1 MKKGKKKKV
10 DSINTF
16 LGFDTDI
23 EGKIEFR
30 GTIRIDGKVKGKIC
44 SNGGTVIVAEKAVVD
59 SEIVVDKAIIMGE
72 IKGSIKANNRIEI
85 YPPGRVIGDIQTNVI
100 LIEAGAVFKGKCSM
114 KNRGFSSEKP
124 IDSTKKLN
132 NLKANKN

>member
-1 MKKGKKKKV
+1 MKKGKKA

-16 LGFDTDI
+16 LGFDTTI

-30 GTIRIDGKVKGKIC
+30 GSIRINGKVKGKIC
-44 SNGGTVIVAEKAVVD
+44 SNGGTVIVGEKAVVD
-59 SEIVVDKAIIMGE
+59 AEIVVDKAIIMGE
-72 IKGSIKANNRIEI
+72 INGSINANNRIEI

-100 LIEAGAVFKGKCSM
+100 LIEAGAVFNGKCSM
-114 KNRGFSSEKP
+114 KNKGISPEKP